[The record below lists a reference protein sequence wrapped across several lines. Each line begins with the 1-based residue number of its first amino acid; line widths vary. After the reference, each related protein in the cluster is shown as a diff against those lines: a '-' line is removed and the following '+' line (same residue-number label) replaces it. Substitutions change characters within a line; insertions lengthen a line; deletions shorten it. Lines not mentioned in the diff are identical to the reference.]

1 MYGCVSPKIKKD
13 AQAMKRPDYF
23 HKGQQPR
30 RSKGD
35 LNSSVA
41 TRLDTPNADSIETTR
56 IPDATMRHAI
66 DTQDQTY
73 SDQTNQTQSRGIG
86 R

>member
-1 MYGCVSPKIKKD
+1 
-13 AQAMKRPDYF
+13 MKQPDYF

-41 TRLDTPNADSIETTR
+41 TRLDTPNADSTETTR
-56 IPDATMRHAI
+56 IHSNPTM
-66 DTQDQTY
+66 TFQTY
-73 SDQTNQTQSRGIG
+73 TQNESNRYPNILTQSWGVG
-86 R
+86 Q

>member
-1 MYGCVSPKIKKD
+1 MCRCGTKKIHKIMK
-13 AQAMKRPDYF
+13 QAIDLNKE
-23 HKGQQPR
+23 QQNR
-30 RSKGD
+30 